1 MKNKIVLFI
10 FLILAG
16 SVSISCSNGSQINED
31 IKLKALDLPSNMWDT
46 FFEFHKKGDY
56 KAIAV
61 SGRDVVED
69 FWVYGTAFNAK
80 SQASAD
86 NWAIK
91 RCEYMRKK
99 ERLEEGCRIFDR
111 GNS

>member
-1 MKNKIVLFI
+1 MKNKFVLFI
-10 FLILAG
+10 FLILAA
-16 SVSISCSNGSQINED
+16 SISMSCNSNTSISED
-31 IKLKALDLPSNMWDT
+31 TKLKALDLPTNMWAA

-61 SGRDVVED
+61 SGRDVDED
-69 FWVYGTAFNAK
+69 FWVYGTAYNAK

-91 RCEYMRKK
+91 RCEYMRNK
-99 ERLEEGCRIFDR
+99 EKLAEICRIFDR
-111 GNS
+111 GG